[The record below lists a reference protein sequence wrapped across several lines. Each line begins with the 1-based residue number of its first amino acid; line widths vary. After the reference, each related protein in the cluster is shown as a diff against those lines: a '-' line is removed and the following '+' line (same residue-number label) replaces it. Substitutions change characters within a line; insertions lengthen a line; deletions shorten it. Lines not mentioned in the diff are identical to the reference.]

1 MRVSNRY
8 KIFAKPNK
16 FIVDFPER
24 ISRFKRSKWK
34 LIQKQNFKNFPKNAR
49 RETSL
54 TLKAPLHSWEKI
66 KTAYKT
72 GLAFKTA
79 ILASFD
85 NSITPSLLKKAVFT
99 RTNRA
104 TKDLLIQSLIKP
116 YFRLDILLTS
126 MEFFKTSFQ
135 ARQFIN
141 EGNVLLNFK
150 KVKSN
155 IFVQK
160 GDVIVFN
167 NMRSNAFLYSNLFL
181 KNRTKF
187 TKFYSFVEYD
197 LYTKTIVVVKNLK
210 ELTEEDIFLLL
221 PQSTDMNVL
230 RNYF

>member
-1 MRVSNRY
+1 MRLSNRY
-8 KIFAKPNK
+8 KTFAKPNN
-16 FIVDFPER
+16 FIFDFPER

-34 LIQKQNFKNFPKNAR
+34 LLQKKILKSSTKKVR
-49 RETSL
+49 RETSF

-72 GLAFKTA
+72 GLTFKTA
-79 ILASFD
+79 IMSSFD
-85 NSITPSLLKKAVFT
+85 HSITIPLLKKAVFT
-99 RTNRA
+99 RTNRSI
-104 TKDLLIQSLIKP
+104 KDLLIQSLIKP
-116 YFRLDILLTS
+116 HFRIDILLTS

-150 KVKSN
+150 KVKGN
-155 IFVQK
+155 VFVQK

-167 NMRSNAFLYSNLFL
+167 TERSDTFLYLNPFL
-181 KNRTKF
+181 QNKTKF

-197 LYTKTIVVVKNLK
+197 LYTKTIVIVKNLK

-221 PQSTDMNVL
+221 PQSSDTNVL

>member
-1 MRVSNRY
+1 MRLSNRY
-8 KIFAKPNK
+8 KTFAKPNN
-16 FIVDFPER
+16 FIFDFPER

-34 LIQKQNFKNFPKNAR
+34 LLQKKFLKSSTKKVR
-49 RETSL
+49 RETSF

-72 GLAFKTA
+72 GLTFKTA
-79 ILASFD
+79 IMSSFD
-85 NSITPSLLKKAVFT
+85 NSITTPLLKKAVFT
-99 RTNRA
+99 RTNRS

-116 YFRLDILLTS
+116 YFRIDILLTS

-150 KVKSN
+150 KVKGN
-155 IFVQK
+155 VFVQK

-167 NMRSNAFLYSNLFL
+167 TERSDAFLYLNSFL
-181 KNRTKF
+181 KNKTKF

-197 LYTKTIVVVKNLK
+197 LYTKTIVIVKNLK

-221 PQSTDMNVL
+221 PQSSDMNVL